1 MNEYLKGSLVGIT
14 QTIVGHPFDTLKT
27 LSQSNKP
34 ISLKYTTLFRGIQ
47 YPLAV
52 SAFSNSLCFG
62 TYSQFYKQN
71 DNSFLSGFY
80 SGIITAIILN
90 PFDVFKIKRQTQQ
103 PIHISHSFNGISLM
117 VARESISTSIYFST
131 YYTLVNQYNYSP
143 FIAGGTAGSC
153 SWLLT
158 YPIDTI
164 KTRVQGGMTFKN
176 AIRQSSFF
184 NGLTFCL
191 IRAFLCNGL
200 SFTLYDYLNKKEST
214 L

>member
-1 MNEYLKGSLVGIT
+1 MNEYCKGGLVGIT

-27 LSQSNKP
+27 LSQANKP
-34 ISLKYTTLFRGIQ
+34 ISCKVTTLFRGIQ

-62 TYSQFYKQN
+62 TYSEFYKHN
-71 DNSFLSGFY
+71 NNSLLAGFY
-80 SGIITAIILN
+80 SGIVTGFILN
-90 PFDVFKIKRQTQQ
+90 PFDVFKIKRQTKQ
-103 PIHISHSFNGISLM
+103 PIYLSHSFNGISLM
-117 VARESISTSIYFST
+117 IARESISTSIYFST
-131 YYTLVNQYNYSP
+131 YYNLVNQKEYSP
-143 FIAGGTAGSC
+143 FIAGGTAGAC
-153 SWLLT
+153 SWLFT

-164 KTRVQGGMTFKN
+164 KTRVQSGMTLKN

-184 NGLTFCL
+184 NGLTYCL
-191 IRAFLCNGL
+191 IRAFICNGL